1 MSMTPRQRDAYDR
14 ELALADAVL
23 AQGDT
28 AAAFHHLER
37 AHILAQRHTFA
48 HTYTHWRMLRLGW
61 RRNDRREVLGQVPR
75 MLAAL
80 TKSIFWVPTGNTGG
94 ANVNPL
100 KPMPV
105 PDDLRPYLD
114 R

>member
-1 MSMTPRQRDAYDR
+1 MSMTPR
-14 ELALADAVL
+14 
-23 AQGDT
+23 
-28 AAAFHHLER
+28 
-37 AHILAQRHTFA
+37 
-48 HTYTHWRMLRLGW
+48 
-61 RRNDRREVLGQVPR
+61 
-75 MLAAL
+75 
-80 TKSIFWVPTGNTGG
+80 KSIFWVPTGNTGG